1 MDYGPS
7 DTIPVS
13 TLRGIRSHQLAS
25 PFSAAGQVDLSVDV
39 DFGALVETA
48 LNSSELVEVHG
59 PVLQADWLE
68 SMGGRERCDA
78 LVRRAKKGAVGV
90 KGNEGASAKS
100 TDEDEM
106 AKRVGSGWDRLVDR
120 GINGMGKLYKAMAIV
135 PLNEGVR
142 RPVGFGGGVV

>member
-1 MDYGPS
+1 M
-7 DTIPVS
+7 T
-13 TLRGIRSHQLAS
+13 S
-25 PFSAAGQVDLSVDV
+25 PFSAAGKVDLSVDV

-48 LNSSELVEVHG
+48 LNSSEIIEVHG

-68 SMGGRERCDA
+68 SMGGRERSDA
-78 LVRRAKKGAVGV
+78 LVRRAKKGTLDSSRGV
-90 KGNEGASAKS
+90 DAAASVSSSDA
-100 TDEDEM
+100 EEI

-120 GINGMGKLYKAMAIV
+120 NINGMGKLYKAMAVV